1 MSTRTG
7 FQTFLRLSEKLCR
20 LFGTFRGSITAAVNA
35 STLSAEDKA
44 KVLAIISTIDS
55 ACAALQLVTITWES

>member
-1 MSTRTG
+1 MFARTG
-7 FQTFLRLSEKLCR
+7 FQTFLKLSGKLCK
-20 LFGTFRGSITAAVNA
+20 LFGVYRGSITAAVNA

-55 ACAALQLVTITWES
+55 ACAALALVTITWES